1 MFSLCQEFNIMT
13 RFRCGLWVTA
23 GRTVSRKTT
32 VVNDVDNDEGRRVD
46 MDVCR
51 YVRRERCNDSG
62 RSAVAE
68 VVGV

>member
-1 MFSLCQEFNIMT
+1 M
-13 RFRCGLWVTA
+13 
-23 GRTVSRKTT
+23 
-32 VVNDVDNDEGRRVD
+32 VNVGDNDEERRVD

-68 VVGV
+68 VVGM